1 MSIIFLGKK
10 KIEMINDNLSYK
22 INTLSLISII
32 LVLYIHSHNLFIVDL
47 GMIRES
53 SLIKEL
59 NVFFQNFVSG
69 ALSRVAIPIFFVISG
84 FFLFKKFSYKSYF
97 EILKKRFFTLFIP
110 YLFWSALVVLIFY
123 TLQSFAFSKVFFTR
137 ILISD
142 LNYYELFRMIFL
154 EPKNYPLWFLRDLIM
169 LVVFSPVIFYLLKKY
184 KYIYLIILV
193 ILWLFFYPKV
203 NTSFSMYKPDV
214 LLFFS
219 IGAYLALF
227 KEEALNFQISN
238 TQLFFLF
245 LSYLTLLLWIT
256 ALVLQEGI
264 LFLIPIL
271 LLKLS
276 IIIGILTLWF
286 FLDYIKLTKIYFIT
300 NFTFI
305 IYVFHEPL
313 LTIYKK
319 IFFSIFGNNSLV
331 SLLAYIFVP
340 VLTILTVTLFGY
352 ILKKYF
358 FKISKVILGNRI

>member
-47 GMIRES
+47 GMIRENS
-53 SLIKEL
+53 FIREL

-97 EILKKRFFTLFIP
+97 KILKKRFFTLFIP

-123 TLQSFAFSKVFFTR
+123 TLQSFAFSKFFFTR
-137 ILISD
+137 I
-142 LNYYELFRMIFL
+142 
-154 EPKNYPLWFLRDLIM
+154 
-169 LVVFSPVIFYLLKKY
+169 
-184 KYIYLIILV
+184 
-193 ILWLFFYPKV
+193 
-203 NTSFSMYKPDV
+203 FSMYKPDV

-227 KEEALNFQISN
+227 KEEALNFKISN

-245 LSYLTLLLWIT
+245 LSYLTLLLWVT
-256 ALVLQEGI
+256 TLVLQEGI
-264 LFLIPIL
+264 FFLIPIL

-319 IFFSIFGNNSLV
+319 IFFSIFGNTSLV